1 MWRSISEIFSFRYSG
16 LQQVPFYSFY
26 NTWSMIGSPP
36 ATLAVQWVSAGERER
51 LHFLLFMVVL
61 WLLWPHAKVS
71 FPPIEL
77 WCMEPLLKIGYK
89 SLALETDSW
98 YLIGAF
104 SNKLPVFFL
113 CLQVSLPPLN
123 NQKSSRPRFA
133 SLDWYFQS
141 DCILAADFVLMK
153 VYQPC
158 LFCMWFTNL

>member
-1 MWRSISEIFSFRYSG
+1 MVCSKCRFIVFTIRDQWSGVPLPPLQYNEFLQVRGRDCIS
-16 LQQVPFYSFY
+16 FYSWSFY
-26 NTWSMIGSPP
+26 GCFDHM
-36 ATLAVQWVSAGERER
+36 LRY
-51 LHFLLFMVVL
+51 H
-61 WLLWPHAKVS
+61 

-77 WCMEPLLKIGYK
+77 WCMEALLKIGYK

-123 NQKSSRPRFA
+123 NQKRSQPRFA

>member
-1 MWRSISEIFSFRYSG
+1 MINDRESPCHPCSTMSFCRWEGETACIS
-16 LQQVPFYSFY
+16 FYSWSFY
-26 NTWSMIGSPP
+26 GCFDHM
-36 ATLAVQWVSAGERER
+36 LRY
-51 LHFLLFMVVL
+51 H
-61 WLLWPHAKVS
+61 

-77 WCMEPLLKIGYK
+77 WCMEALLKIGYK

-123 NQKSSRPRFA
+123 NQKRSQPRFA

-158 LFCMWFTNL
+158 LFCMWFTNLYHPFKKNIGCAEFIGAAYGWSFC